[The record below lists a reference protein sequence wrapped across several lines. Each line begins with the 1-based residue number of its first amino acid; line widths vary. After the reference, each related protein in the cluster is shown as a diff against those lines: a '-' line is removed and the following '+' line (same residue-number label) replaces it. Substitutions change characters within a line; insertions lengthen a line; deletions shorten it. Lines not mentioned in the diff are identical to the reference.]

1 MRFGRYSIA
10 DLAASERKE
19 RASRQAADK
28 SSEEPWIGFKPISAA
43 SRG

>member
-10 DLAASERKE
+10 VLAAAERKE
-19 RASRQAADK
+19 RASCQAADK
-28 SSEEPWIGFKPISAA
+28 SSDEPWIGSEPINAA